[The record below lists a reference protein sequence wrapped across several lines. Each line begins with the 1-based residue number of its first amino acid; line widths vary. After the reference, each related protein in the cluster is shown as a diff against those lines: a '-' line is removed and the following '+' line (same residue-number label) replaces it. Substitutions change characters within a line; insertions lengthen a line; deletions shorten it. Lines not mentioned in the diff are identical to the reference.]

1 MVDPSTRVQFGQ
13 SDRDL
18 GDKICYKI
26 LTFQGKYKQE
36 VISVSPNGYT
46 KYNLV
51 FTDLKFV
58 WECTCLTPE
67 ERDEM
72 RNRYRTNLV
81 PLPPTTGPTAQPAGE
96 NYWQQREFSYVMEI
110 EPTDVFCDPNRR
122 ADFLSPCE
130 GKIECSLPDKTMELP
145 GMCEG
150 KNCVDRHIPITLG
163 TMFFRCNCR
172 DRVIDVARE
181 LRRDNSCPK
190 GFNDGSDL
198 ECKAPEDS
206 K

>member
-1 MVDPSTRVQFGQ
+1 MVDLSRRVSFGS
-13 SDRDL
+13 SDSDTVK
-18 GDKICYKI
+18 DKKCYKI
-26 LTFQGKYKQE
+26 LTFEGKYEQK
-36 VISVSPNGYT
+36 VVYVAPNGYT
-46 KYNLV
+46 KYDLV

-58 WECTCLTPE
+58 WECKCLTPE
-67 ERDEM
+67 ERSEM
-72 RNRYRTNLV
+72 RHRYRTDLV

-110 EPTDVFCDPNRR
+110 ESTDVFCD
-122 ADFLSPCE
+122 SKCE
-130 GKIECSLPDKTMELP
+130 GKIECSLPDKTKELP
-145 GMCEG
+145 GACEG
-150 KNCVDRHIPITLG
+150 KNCLDRHIPLTWG
-163 TMFFRCNCR
+163 NFFFRCNCR
-172 DRVIDVARE
+172 DFMLDVARE